1 MTQLI
6 EESFLIDL
14 LTTNNA
20 IYRDLLTLKLK
31 VDELMNYFKTTE
43 KKAKKALAV
52 INKVFDKFPET
63 QTFINKAYNEECR
76 KENISLK
83 RYFLALLT
91 IVNFFLCYD
100 VMLFFGLLQNT
111 TFSFISLIGSRSF

>member
-6 EESFLIDL
+6 EKSFLIDL

>member
-1 MTQLI
+1 M
-6 EESFLIDL
+6 IDL

-63 QTFINKAYNEECR
+63 QTFINKTYNEECR

-91 IVNFFLCYD
+91 LVNFFLCHD
-100 VMLFFGLLQNT
+100 VMLLFGLLQNT
-111 TFSFISLIGSRSF
+111 IFSFISVIGSRSF